1 MTAQARTGT
10 DAPEA
15 PRDLAEKSA
24 AQAKEK
30 LETMMPLPR
39 RQRIF

>member
-30 LETMMPLPR
+30 LPPQENLWA
-39 RQRIF
+39 IWFLG